1 MGPVIATKP
10 SDEQSPPQEPG
21 VHIPAELQG
30 RAWEGPDGR
39 WMILHPEI
47 IPAAFSSYYP
57 EWLHSVV
64 TQSASD
70 LGIEVVHL
78 DLISDHR
85 TFALAG
91 VPAISIQ
98 SKEHHIHSKD
108 DTADVLVPETITAG
122 ARLAARILC
131 ELQAINDQPHHEAP
145 VPES

>member
-1 MGPVIATKP
+1 
-10 SDEQSPPQEPG
+10 
-21 VHIPAELQG
+21 
-30 RAWEGPDGR
+30 
-39 WMILHPEI
+39 MILHPEI

-57 EWLHSVV
+57 EWLHTVV

-131 ELQAINDQPHHEAP
+131 ELQGTNGETRLEAP
-145 VPES
+145 VSES